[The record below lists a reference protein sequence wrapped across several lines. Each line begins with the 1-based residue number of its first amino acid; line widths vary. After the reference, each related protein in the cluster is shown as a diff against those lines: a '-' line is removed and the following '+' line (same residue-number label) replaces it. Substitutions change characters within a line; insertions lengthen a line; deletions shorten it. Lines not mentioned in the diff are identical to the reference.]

1 MKTNQWVLPYWWEI
15 QSYFNYICI
24 QQEKI
29 QLIVIPL
36 KNDESYESISISNWI
51 DKNTYPGARRGKIEI
66 EMPFQGKVEDNGKI
80 IFYNQKHFNTVF
92 RLIESKTIKLL
103 RNNLSFAGTTID
115 LFIDLLCN
123 NSIKIPH

>member
-36 KNDESYESISISNWI
+36 ENDESYESISISN
-51 DKNTYPGARRGKIEI
+51 
-66 EMPFQGKVEDNGKI
+66 
-80 IFYNQKHFNTVF
+80 
-92 RLIESKTIKLL
+92 
-103 RNNLSFAGTTID
+103 
-115 LFIDLLCN
+115 
-123 NSIKIPH
+123 